1 VGSENDLPIDQHML
15 LACIAPRPLYVV
27 SGINDLWADNQ
38 GEYLSTHYATPV
50 YELFEEEGQT
60 SKERPRVNEP
70 ADERAL
76 AYHVRSG
83 AHGYQQFDWDQYIKF
98 MDFHFNK
105 N

>member
-1 VGSENDLPIDQHML
+1 MP
-15 LACIAPRPLYVV
+15 
-27 SGINDLWADNQ
+27 
-38 GEYLSTHYATPV
+38 PV